1 MPRLIREFASV
12 VKIKSAAKRKKE
24 RSKKLRKLE
33 KIKKSKNFMANKIT
47 ISLIVAICAFF
58 VLIALFAP
66 LLAPQDPLQG
76 VLVERLQPPVWNEDG
91 NSQHW
96 LGTDRLGRDVLS
108 RLMYGARISLA
119 VCVLAIFFAGG
130 VGSVLGI
137 VAGYFGGMVDSV
149 LMRLVDLALSF
160 PVILL
165 ALLFGILYG
174 PGFGNV
180 VLVISLVLWSQYARL
195 ARAETLKVKQED
207 YVNLARSAGCST
219 WRIIGRHIVPNI
231 AGSLIVLATL
241 QVGTVIII
249 EASLSFL
256 GVGVPPPTPAWGTMI
271 ADGRSYITSAPWL
284 AIIPGVAML
293 LTVMSVNV
301 LGDYLAE
308 KLNPRLRRV
317 M

>member
-1 MPRLIREFASV
+1 MIQ
-12 VKIKSAAKRKKE
+12 
-24 RSKKLRKLE
+24 
-33 KIKKSKNFMANKIT
+33 KIT
-47 ISLIVAICAFF
+47 LYTVVSICALF
-58 VLIALFAP
+58 VLIAI
-66 LLAPQDPLQG
+66 LAPVLAPHDPLQG
-76 VLVERLQPPVWNEDG
+76 VLIERLQPPVWAEEG
-91 NSQHW
+91 SAKHI
-96 LGTDRLGRDVLS
+96 LGTDRLGRDILS
-108 RLMYGARISLA
+108 RLMYGARISLV
-119 VCVLAIFFAGG
+119 VCVLAILFAGG
-130 VGSVLGI
+130 VGSVLG
-137 VAGYFGGMVDSV
+137 VLAGYFGGVVDSV

-165 ALLFGILYG
+165 ALLFGVLYG
-174 PGFGNV
+174 PGFSNV

-207 YVNLARSAGCST
+207 YIALARSAGCSAPRIL
-219 WRIIGRHIVPNI
+219 WRHVAPNI

-271 ADGRSYITSAPWL
+271 ADGRSYITSASWL
-284 AIIPGVAML
+284 AIIPGIAML

-317 M
+317 L

>member
-1 MPRLIREFASV
+1 MLQ
-12 VKIKSAAKRKKE
+12 
-24 RSKKLRKLE
+24 
-33 KIKKSKNFMANKIT
+33 KIT
-47 ISLIVAICAFF
+47 ITIVVSICALF
-58 VLIALFAP
+58 VLVALFAP
-66 LLAPQDPLQG
+66 VLAPHDPMQG
-76 VLVERLQPPVWNEDG
+76 VLIERLQPPVWAEG
-91 NSQHW
+91 GSAKHI
-96 LGTDRLGRDVLS
+96 LGTDRLGRDILS
-108 RLMYGARISLA
+108 RLIYGARISLA
-119 VCVLAIFFAGG
+119 VCVLAILFAGG
-130 VGSVLGI
+130 VGSVLG
-137 VAGYFGGMVDSV
+137 VFAGYYGGLVDSI

-165 ALLFGILYG
+165 ALLFGVLYG
-174 PGFGNV
+174 PGFSNV
-180 VLVISLVLWSQYARL
+180 IIVISLVLWSQYARL

-207 YVNLARSAGCST
+207 YVALARTAGCST
-219 WRIIGRHIVPNI
+219 LRILWRHVAPNI

-271 ADGRSYITSAPWL
+271 ADGRSYITSASWL

>member
-1 MPRLIREFASV
+1 MV
-12 VKIKSAAKRKKE
+12 QKV
-24 RSKKLRKLE
+24 
-33 KIKKSKNFMANKIT
+33 T
-47 ISLIVAICAFF
+47 IYIVMAICALF
-58 VLIALFAP
+58 VLVALMAP
-66 LLAPQDPLQG
+66 LLAPHDPLQG
-76 VLVERLQPPVWNEDG
+76 VLVERLQPPVWAEDG
-91 NSQHW
+91 TSKHL
-96 LGTDRLGRDVLS
+96 LGTDRLGRDILS

-119 VCVLAIFFAGG
+119 VCALAILFAGG
-130 VGSVLGI
+130 VGSVLG
-137 VAGYFGGMVDSV
+137 VLAGYFGGIVDSI

-160 PVILL
+160 PIILL
-165 ALLFGILYG
+165 ALLFGVLYG
-174 PGFGNV
+174 PGFSNV
-180 VLVISLVLWSQYARL
+180 ILVISLVLWSQYARL
-195 ARAETLKVKQED
+195 ARAETLKIKQED
-207 YVNLARSAGCST
+207 YVALARSAGCST
-219 WRIIGRHIVPNI
+219 IWILWKHITPNI

-271 ADGRSYITSAPWL
+271 ADGRSYITSASWL
-284 AIIPGVAML
+284 AIIPGIAML

>member
-1 MPRLIREFASV
+1 MV
-12 VKIKSAAKRKKE
+12 QKV
-24 RSKKLRKLE
+24 
-33 KIKKSKNFMANKIT
+33 T
-47 ISLIVAICAFF
+47 IYIVMAICALF
-58 VLIALFAP
+58 VLVALLAP
-66 LLAPQDPLQG
+66 LLAPHDPLQG
-76 VLVERLQPPVWNEDG
+76 VLVERLQPPVWAEDG
-91 NSQHW
+91 TSKHL
-96 LGTDRLGRDVLS
+96 LGTDRLGRDILS

-119 VCVLAIFFAGG
+119 VCALAILFAGG
-130 VGSVLGI
+130 VGSVLG
-137 VAGYFGGMVDSV
+137 VLAGYFGGIVDSI

-160 PVILL
+160 TIILL
-165 ALLFGILYG
+165 ALLFGVLYG
-174 PGFGNV
+174 PGFSNV
-180 VLVISLVLWSQYARL
+180 ILVISLVLWSQYARL
-195 ARAETLKVKQED
+195 ARAETLKIKQED
-207 YVNLARSAGCST
+207 YVALARSAGCST
-219 WRIIGRHIVPNI
+219 IWILWKHITPNI

-271 ADGRSYITSAPWL
+271 ADGRSYITSASWL
-284 AIIPGVAML
+284 AIIPGIAML